1 MSRALFPE
9 ESEASLTSGMRDTRA
24 RRDAEVFVVDRG
36 AGRLAGFVE
45 ARAQGYTEMASDA
58 LIANVVSHQ
67 AHKAAGYVEMERL
80 VVFRKPLTP

>member
-1 MSRALFPE
+1 MRALAP
-9 ESEASLTSGMRDTRA
+9 TRMA
-24 RRDAEVFVVDRG
+24 
-36 AGRLAGFVE
+36 
-45 ARAQGYTEMASDA
+45 ASDA